1 MALAK
6 CPNQNCQ
13 THKRGLKVNFELQE
27 ENIGMKFR
35 YLLVKCTTCGTVIGI
50 LDYLNIGVV
59 LEDHDR
65 SLVDFIKKQNVN
77 NASIIDEL
85 SRQTNAIRQIAE
97 KIGLNDII

>member
-13 THKRGLKVNFELQE
+13 THKTRRKVNLDLQV
-27 ENIGMKFR
+27 ENIGMDFR

-59 LEDHDR
+59 LEKHDQ
-65 SLVDFIKKQNVN
+65 SLVDFIKQQTAT
-77 NASIIDEL
+77 NANIVTEL
-85 SRQTNAIRQIAE
+85 NRQTNAIRQIAE
-97 KIGLNDII
+97 KMGLDNII